1 MQNRKPCMV
10 LVAVALVTCWAA
22 NAQEFAYDNMI
33 GGRVSSPAPL
43 SVPVLAYGGGINKQ
57 RSDPDLY
64 FAHVVRNLKRQHI
77 VCVHAMDGTFPR
89 PQ

>member
-43 SVPVLAYGGGINKQ
+43 SVPVLAYGGGGSTSNVPTQIFI
-57 RSDPDLY
+57 SP
-64 FAHVVRNLKRQHI
+64 
-77 VCVHAMDGTFPR
+77 T
-89 PQ
+89 